1 MNINLNL
8 ATRPYIEL
16 RSVYSRLRVAALVLL
31 VCAMPMLLVLHT
43 VQAKARLAEARVNQL
58 ESNISLLR
66 QQQRSA
72 RALALQGPN
81 SNVISQAAFLND
93 LFRRK
98 AFSWTATMSD
108 LEGTLPYGVQ
118 VQAIDPV
125 VAPDGRV
132 TIRMRV
138 TGARERTV
146 EVVHNL
152 ERSRYFVAP
161 RLAGEALADQSNGG
175 GRTQPVSAT
184 GAPADVSFD
193 ILADYRPLPNTH
205 AGSTAV
211 SAAPE
216 ADQPAAAAPAPVT
229 AAAPA
234 STRPA
239 QLTNPERRAAEPPDP
254 HENPHAPM
262 PYGRPLPAIPPPIG
276 GTP

>member
-16 RSVYSRLRVAALVLL
+16 RSVYSRLRVAAVILA
-31 VCAMPMLLVLHT
+31 VCALPMLLVLHT
-43 VQAKARLAEARVNQL
+43 AQAKARLAEARVNQL
-58 ESNISLLR
+58 ESNIARLRR
-66 QQQRSA
+66 QQASA

-81 SNVISQAAFLND
+81 SNVIAQAAFLNN
-93 LFRRK
+93 LFRQK

-108 LEGTLPYGVQ
+108 LESTLPYGVQ

-152 ERSRYFVAP
+152 ERSHYVVAP
-161 RLAGEALADQSNGG
+161 RLAAEALANQNNGG
-175 GRTQPVSAT
+175 GRAQPVSAP
-184 GAPADVSFD
+184 GAPEDVSFD

-205 AGSTAV
+205 TGL
-211 SAAPE
+211 AADPV
-216 ADQPAAAAPAPVT
+216 APAQQPVAAAPAAV
-229 AAAPA
+229 AAPN
-234 STRPA
+234 TRQAPA
-239 QLTNPERRAAEPPDP
+239 QLTNPERQAEPPDP
-254 HENPHAPM
+254 NENPHAPV